1 MATGSTGVGV
11 VIMDALAAEQQLR
24 QYIAERVALHR
35 YSAPPE
41 GLYMACADRE
51 HYFGVSGPC
60 ELGIGATR
68 IFAVNKDTG
77 AVRDV
82 GCVGE

>member
-1 MATGSTGVGV
+1 
-11 VIMDALAAEQQLR
+11 MDALAAEQRLR
-24 QYIAERVALHR
+24 QHIAERVAVHR
-35 YSAPPE
+35 YTAPPE

-51 HYFGVSGPC
+51 HYFGVSDPR
-60 ELGIGATR
+60 ELGIGATW

-77 AVRDV
+77 AVREV